1 MKIYCGGSFDIL
13 HVGHIK
19 FFLDIKKLFPKSEI
33 VVALNTDYFIQSYKG
48 KKPIFN
54 YKEREEQLLLTGI
67 VNKVVENT
75 FNEDSKPTILAVQPD
90 IVAVGTDWADRNYC
104 EQMSF
109 DGDWLAEHNITLM
122 FIPNQKVVSSSAI
135 KARFAK

>member
-1 MKIYCGGSFDIL
+1 M
-13 HVGHIK
+13 
-19 FFLDIKKLFPKSEI
+19 
-33 VVALNTDYFIQSYKG
+33 
-48 KKPIFN
+48 
-54 YKEREEQLLLTGI
+54 
-67 VNKVVENT
+67 ENT

-90 IVAVGTDWADRNYC
+90 IIAVGTDWVDRNYC
-104 EQMSF
+104 GQMSF